1 MFFSPTILIIVLLI
15 LLFYFAPQIFV
26 PIMVVTASVEKMRED
41 KQKIVRTPGKDD
53 KILENLS
60 EDHKYF
66 LQEHNF
72 MFYAS
77 FQYEQ
82 VQFGLWE
89 QRTTERT
96 KEQYQRFFTLMNQIK
111 AEFVTQFTEDSS
123 LTTGGHDSAFMF
135 PRPPESFAQSKKT
148 NDLEQ
153 LWEFHLKGEKFLVE
167 DYGVQMEEISKPV
180 EKIINQE
187 LIDQGIYISKI
198 PFYWLRAPYWYHIK
212 RYQMLGVSI
221 REQLKGKKK

>member
-1 MFFSPTILIIVLLI
+1 MLFSPTILIVLVLI
-15 LLFYFAPQIFV
+15 LLFYFAPQILV
-26 PIMVVTASVEKMRED
+26 PIVVVTTAVEKMRED

-72 MFYAS
+72 MFYGS

-89 QRTTERT
+89 QQTIETTA
-96 KEQYQRFFTLMNQIK
+96 QYRRFFALMNQNK
-111 AEFVTQFTEDSS
+111 ADFVTQFSEHSS
-123 LTTGGHDSAFMF
+123 LTSGGHDSAFMY
-135 PRPPESFAQSKKT
+135 PRPPESFLQSKKT

-153 LWEFHLKGEKFLVE
+153 LWQYHTEGEKFLIE

-198 PFYWLRAPYWYHIK
+198 PLYWLRAPYWYHIK
-212 RYQMLGVSI
+212 RYQMLGISI
-221 REQLKGKKK
+221 REQLKRKKK